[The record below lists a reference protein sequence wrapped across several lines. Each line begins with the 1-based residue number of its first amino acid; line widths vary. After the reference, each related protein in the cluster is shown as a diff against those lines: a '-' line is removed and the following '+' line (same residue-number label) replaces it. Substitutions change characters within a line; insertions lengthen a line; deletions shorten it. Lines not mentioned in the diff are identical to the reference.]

1 MHRRD
6 HRTVWVRL
14 SALLAVAIT
23 MLGLALA
30 AAAPASPRLGARA
43 AAMGPDKSGS
53 WGGPPTGVADL

>member
-30 AAAPASPRLGARA
+30 ATAPASPRPGARS
-43 AAMGPDKSGS
+43 AAMGPDQSGS
-53 WGGPPTGVADL
+53 WGGRPPG